1 MSEAIRKIV
10 WTVGEDGK
18 TVTPAAVQ
26 DGGVQGDDNATEVV
40 FDLTAAPLLD
50 ATMVYYVECID
61 SMGGYDKTEPLPPV
75 DGRLVAPVPLA
86 WTQHGGV
93 ITLRLVCQ
101 REGQTVYTLEGR
113 LRFAGRPTA
122 TRRVDSLLKTEIQQT
137 LDEMKATGEEL
148 VGEAAKGAGDAKA
161 AAELAATYA
170 GQAAQSSAAA
180 GADAVSAE
188 GAANQSAIYA
198 GQAAASADEAAEAAE
213 TATAAEERIKTLAVP
228 DDSTVR
234 RDGLW
239 SSQNIVDRLCPPFE
253 KSGGAVTVYPVE
265 GYPLAVQ
272 TAEPLNLIPQPYE
285 TTKSYGNPL
294 TRGGLTF
301 TDNGD
306 GSITVNGTAESDV
319 YFQLMYYGQLSG
331 VEVGD
336 VLRLGGCPSGG
347 NGAYRI
353 YAYLQ
358 NGGTDAGD
366 GAEFAV
372 EEWMLTGPALDIDIL
387 VSAGTVCD
395 NLVFW
400 PRLTKAAD
408 TPTTVTRCGKNLLP
422 YPYNTPTQTKAGIT
436 FAANEDG
443 SVTISGTFEE
453 GVTGGTD
460 ATVCRTPV
468 KHLIGETIAIPIFY
482 TNGIRMF
489 VHMRYVDGTTKF
501 NWLSSRLASTRTNTD
516 IIPENADF
524 IMVGLAVETPYTG
537 ETTTVYPQLELG
549 NTPTDFEP
557 YREPETFPVAPDGT
571 ATVPAAAGCNT
582 LWADAGDV
590 TVTGRLDPIR
600 ILQGLMGGGG
610 T

>member
-1 MSEAIRKIV
+1 MSDDVIIVGGPTVPVRKIV

-40 FDLTAAPLLD
+40 FLPPMGLTDSAM
-50 ATMVYYVECID
+50 TYYIECID
-61 SMGGYDKTEPLPPV
+61 SLGGYDKT
-75 DGRLVAPVPLA
+75 APISLYMGQIIQKIPLA

-137 LDEMKATGEEL
+137 LDAAREAVVEAEQAAIGAAADATAAADGANQAGAYAAAATAFAEEAATAADAATG
-148 VGEAAKGAGDAKA
+148 
-161 AAELAATYA
+161 AAETARK
-170 GQAAQSSAAA
+170 
-180 GADAVSAE
+180 V
-188 GAANQSAIYA
+188 
-198 GQAAASADEAAEAAE
+198 AE

-239 SSQNIVDRLCPPFE
+239 SSMGTVERLCPPFE

-272 TAEPLNLIPQPYE
+272 TAEPTDYLNLDYE
-285 TTKSYGNPL
+285 LEEYDGL
-294 TRGGLTF
+294 RITRTADGGYRL
-301 TDNGD
+301 D
-306 GSITVNGTAESDV
+306 GTMGAGGCLYLDCPVGTLAEAFGLDPAV
-319 YFQLMYYGQLSG
+319 TYRLSG
-331 VEVGD
+331 CPAGGSAAGYRLELWEDSSGEVRAMD
-336 VLRLGGCPSGG
+336 T
-347 NGAYRI
+347 GAGAAFVPADYDYRGI
-353 YAYLQ
+353 
-358 NGGTDAGD
+358 
-366 GAEFAV
+366 
-372 EEWMLTGPALDIDIL
+372 WIL
-387 VSAGTVCD
+387 SVTMPTGTVCD
-395 NLVFW
+395 GLIFR
-400 PRLTKAAD
+400 PRITVAAD

-501 NWLSSRLASTRTNTD
+501 NWLSSKLTSTRTNTD

-549 NTPTDFEP
+549 DAPTVFEP
-557 YREPETFPVAPDGT
+557 YREPQTFPVAPDGT

-590 TVTGRLDPIR
+590 TVAGRLDPIR
-600 ILQGLMGGGG
+600 ILQGLMGGGD